1 VANGATSSG
10 ASALAATGC
19 EERGILLSLLAAG
32 AEEASLDALDEM
44 RRRSCFEAWQALR
57 AVGAEA
63 QARIRA
69 EWRQEAASG
78 LPLGLE
84 RLHPSWI
91 REALAGEPAYLL
103 RALRSGLSEPVR
115 TVSVQAVSVRAVVDW
130 LLDADDGPTMNAP
143 VCPSAGLQRD
153 VERLA
158 FGWLAPLCESA
169 CGPVAGRLCD
179 LQFEELLAEATRYGA
194 RTVGQSLA
202 GVAPGLRARAMAS
215 AGEPWARVI
224 GEASLETVSS
234 AARSAAADYANT
246 MIPPSA
252 RTAGDRLLHIGLVAL
267 KSELA
272 AESPG
277 SFLRVAGRL
286 PASLGRPMLGW

>member
-1 VANGATSSG
+1 MAHDATSSG

-19 EERGILLSLLAAG
+19 EERGILLFLLAGSAV
-32 AEEASLDALDEM
+32 EASLDALDEL
-44 RRRSCFEAWQALR
+44 RRQSCFRAWQGLR

-69 EWRQEAASG
+69 EWLREAVSG
-78 LPLGLE
+78 LPMGLE

-103 RALRSGLSEPVR
+103 RALRSGLPE
-115 TVSVQAVSVRAVVDW
+115 SVNGLV
-130 LLDADDGPTMNAP
+130 DADDGPTMDAP
-143 VCPSAGLQRD
+143 ARLSAGILRD

-158 FGWLAPLCESA
+158 FGWLAPLCESV
-169 CGPVAGRLCD
+169 CGPVAERLCD
-179 LQFEELLAEATRYGA
+179 LQFEELLVESTRHGA

-202 GVAPGLRARAMAS
+202 GAAPGLRARAMAS

-224 GEASLETVSS
+224 GEASLEAVSGV
-234 AARSAAADYANT
+234 ARSAAADYANT
-246 MIPPSA
+246 TIPPVA

-267 KSELA
+267 RSELA

-277 SFLRVAGRL
+277 SLFRIAGRL